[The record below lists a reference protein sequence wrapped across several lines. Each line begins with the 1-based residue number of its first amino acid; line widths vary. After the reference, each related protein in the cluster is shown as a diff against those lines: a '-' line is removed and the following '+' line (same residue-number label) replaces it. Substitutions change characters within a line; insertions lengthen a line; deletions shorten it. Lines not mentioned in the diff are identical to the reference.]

1 MTAVDCEGLRIQQD
15 AARQYVYQ
23 AVKNNELEKPTRC
36 EWCGAELP
44 LDGHHSDYKK
54 PLKVIWLCRA
64 CHTSLHKGIR
74 RALSTAKKNSRAG
87 IVKPGKMAKLS
98 KTGTGRA

>member
-15 AARQYVYQ
+15 TARQYVYQ

-44 LDGHHSDYKK
+44 LDGHHPDYSK
-54 PLKVIWLCRA
+54 PLTVIWLCRS
-64 CHTSLHKGIR
+64 CHSKLHSSIR
-74 RALSTAKKNSRAG
+74 KAISTAKRTSKAG
-87 IVKPGKMAKLS
+87 IVKTGKTAKTS
-98 KTGTGRA
+98 KTGTARA